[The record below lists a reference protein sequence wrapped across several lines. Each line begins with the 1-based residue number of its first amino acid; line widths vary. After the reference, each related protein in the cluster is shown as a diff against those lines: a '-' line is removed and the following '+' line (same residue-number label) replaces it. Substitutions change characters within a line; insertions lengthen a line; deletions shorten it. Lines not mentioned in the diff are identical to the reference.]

1 MKIFDKNYI
10 KDYQNNDMK
19 TFKYGVDRRSVGK
32 RYLKKHL
39 SKFRRRI
46 SKLFLKIETKF
57 Q

>member
-46 SKLFLKIETKF
+46 SKLFLKKETKYE
-57 Q
+57 